1 MNLILKYH
9 FFQLYNFWRQLGL
22 RIQIEIAILL
32 IIFYTIFTDKLIYY
46 FNQLLDKPDITTWG
60 LNGFVVH
67 ALLILALF
75 STPFIYFSLIPKQ
88 KGLKILGA
96 QPLSGSQALTS
107 LILYYLKYELILIF
121 LAVPAFTA
129 LSISTG
135 IFPMLYGFS
144 IFIAFSIYSLIIIH
158 ILSIK
163 SEKRSLILFK
173 YFLLCSGYFVLYFYL
188 YWNTEI
194 AVYGDIVMML
204 LALFILGSAW
214 RSHWHTW
221 DQIIGRMRPALDRS
235 AKKLTVI
242 QYSSLSNIRPESI
255 RPLFIKE
262 FLSQFRNKHY
272 MRLKILSLLIYISA
286 LLIIE
291 VFFSEHFIPALSVI
305 SFFLIWEHYSHQF
318 NEKYAGKEPHYFYK
332 VLPLRFYQVIFAK
345 FISEFLYIL
354 IIILVLSIFLTIHGL
369 PLLNIL
375 IFLGMVFTYSVFI
388 LYLMI
393 LMRTLF
399 YDNPRF
405 AGYAYHLMIIFT
417 IVMNL
422 NFYLVGPLITVGILI
437 YLNIKSYRQ
446 FKN

>member
-1 MNLILKYH
+1 MNVILKYH
-9 FFQLYNFWRQLGL
+9 FFQLYNYWRQLGL

-32 IIFYTIFTDKLIYY
+32 IIFYTIFTDKLIFY

-75 STPFIYFSLIPKQ
+75 STPFIYYSLIPKQ

-96 QPLSGSQALTS
+96 QPLSGSQALIS
-107 LILYYLKYELILIF
+107 LILYYIKYELILII
-121 LAVPAFTA
+121 LVTPVFTA
-129 LSISTG
+129 LIISTG
-135 IFPMLYGFS
+135 FIPTLYGFS
-144 IFIAFSIYSLIIIH
+144 IFIAFPIYSIIIIY

-163 SEKRSLILFK
+163 SEKKSLILFK

-204 LALFILGSAW
+204 LALFILGSSW

-221 DQIIGRMRPALDRS
+221 DQIICRIRPALDQS
-235 AKKLTVI
+235 TKKITGF
-242 QYSSLSNIRPESI
+242 QYSSLAKIRPESI

-262 FLSQFRNKHY
+262 FLSQFRNRQY
-272 MRLKILSLLIYISA
+272 LRLKIFSLLIYISA
-286 LLIIE
+286 LIIIE
-291 VFFSEHFIPALSVI
+291 LFFSEHFISATSVI
-305 SFFLIWEHYSHQF
+305 SILLIWEHYSHQF

-332 VLPLRFYQVIFAK
+332 VLPIRFYQVFLAK
-345 FISEFLYIL
+345 FISEFLYI
-354 IIILVLSIFLTIHGL
+354 IILILILSIFLTIHGL
-369 PLLNIL
+369 PLFHIL
-375 IFLGMVFTYSVFI
+375 IFLGMVSAFSVFI

-405 AGYAYHLMIIFT
+405 AGYAYHLLLIFT
-417 IVMNL
+417 IVMNI
-422 NFYLVGPLITVGILI
+422 NFYLVGPLITIGILI

-446 FKN
+446 FIN